1 MENENLNLHYNDKS
15 SSQHN
20 FGKYIDSWFIIS
32 VIVTVILIIILAWS
46 LISSY
51 NTVRSF
57 EERELVL
64 ERYSSDL
71 MLAIT
76 HLETSAR
83 LAASTGNLTW
93 QDNYQQHKDNL
104 MKTLDNIKNL
114 LATPDFTEE
123 ANIITDNLNT
133 VQEIEAEAF
142 ALISEGRREEA
153 AELLRGW
160 NYVNNQRELET
171 TLESLTANIQEQI
184 QGEVIAA
191 RNQTGILLAIVF
203 AAFIILIISW
213 TVSLQNIKDN
223 YNKRREKEKE
233 ITYLSYHDS
242 LTELYNRRYFMK
254 VGEKIIKELTPQREN
269 LTLMMIDIDHFKKVN
284 DTYGHAGGDVVL
296 QKLAVL
302 LKNNIRNSDIPARL
316 GGEEFGVLL
325 PGASLESAR
334 EISERLRK
342 SIEDNPT
349 EFEGQ
354 KISITISIGL
364 AEYQKDI
371 PGIDELLQNADEA
384 LYQAKESGRNCIIC
398 CQNLAT

>member
-20 FGKYIDSWFIIS
+20 YGKYIDSWFIIS